1 MFGLSGLAA
10 LARVPATAGTLSART
25 RTPLTVWFE
34 AAWRM
39 TTSKNGLSAVELQHT
54 SGLGSYQTAW
64 TMLHRFRLATGSGV
78 KDRLEGRVEDRVE
91 VDETFIGGPRSGT
104 RQRGADGKSVVAIA
118 VEPVGQRSFGRV
130 RMKVMAD
137 AKTATLKGLLEA
149 SATPGVRGSP
159 TGSTPTARPQSD
171 TGTSFT

>member
-10 LARVPATAGTLSART
+10 QARVSATAGTLFART
-25 RTPLTVWFE
+25 RTPSTVWFE
-34 AAWRM
+34 AAWQM
-39 TTSKNGLSAVELQHT
+39 TTSKNSLSAVELQHT

-64 TMLHRFRLATGSGV
+64 TMLHRFRLATGSGIRH
-78 KDRLEGRVEDRVE
+78 RLEGRVE